1 MREGTGW
8 LEVPIVKLMDIC
20 SSLISSLTMKRE
32 SVDRFLAHVGEGGG
46 ASFAFYVQ
54 VAQIR
59 NCISGVIPI

>member
-32 SVDRFLAHVGEGGG
+32 SVDRFLAQVGEGG